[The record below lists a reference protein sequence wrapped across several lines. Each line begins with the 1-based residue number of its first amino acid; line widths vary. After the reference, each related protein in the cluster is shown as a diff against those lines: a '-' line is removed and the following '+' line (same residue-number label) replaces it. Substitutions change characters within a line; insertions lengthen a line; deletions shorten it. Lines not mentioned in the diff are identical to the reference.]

1 MYIKEDLIIPHVS
14 PFCVLAA
21 PGGVVGRV
29 SGFGIPREFEGALP
43 ALDLWLGWAGSEP
56 GLQAASCETPK

>member
-14 PFCVLAA
+14 PFCVLEA

-29 SGFGIPREFEGALP
+29 SGFGAPREFEGAP
-43 ALDLWLGWAGSEP
+43 SAQ
-56 GLQAASCETPK
+56 GL